1 MQQIPVTADHKAFF
15 QARDLK
21 YYELLHASRQNRD
34 TPISL
39 PDLLTKINIL
49 KSKVGVKW
57 LPKVYC
63 QNKEIKWDGML
74 LKVNWEYW

>member
-49 KSKVGVKW
+49 KSKVGVK
-57 LPKVYC
+57 
-63 QNKEIKWDGML
+63 
-74 LKVNWEYW
+74 